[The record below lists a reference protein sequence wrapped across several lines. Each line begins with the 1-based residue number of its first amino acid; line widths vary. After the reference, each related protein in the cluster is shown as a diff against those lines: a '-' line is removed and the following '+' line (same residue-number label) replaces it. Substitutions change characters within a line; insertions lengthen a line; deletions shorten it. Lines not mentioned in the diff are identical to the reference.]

1 MLKTLN
7 GALFAGQMVLNFL
20 LPHPASFQCLLS
32 PFQFHLQKPD
42 SLNIFLIGVG
52 GELVVDV
59 FGLVSDHESHLRL
72 HHPHN
77 LVYPV
82 QLVLAVH
89 LLPVEEVSAPDVSQ
103 EVVAN

>member
-1 MLKTLN
+1 
-7 GALFAGQMVLNFL
+7 MVLNFL
-20 LPHPASFQCLLS
+20 LPHLASLQRLLS

-42 SLNIFLIGVG
+42 SFDIFLVGAG

-59 FGLVSDHESHLRL
+59 FGLVRDHESYLRL

-77 LVYPV
+77 FVYPV
-82 QLVLAVH
+82 QFVLAVH
-89 LLPVEEVSAPDVSQ
+89 FLPVEEVSPPDVSQ